1 MPNLFIITGANG
13 AGKSTLSRNII
24 PSSFA
29 QLDVFDGDKY
39 FVETLKTI
47 FPSQIK
53 SPKYARDAA
62 FQATVI
68 QFEILVEKAIKNQD
82 DFAYEGHFSS
92 PSPWKILEQFKESG
106 YRITMFFLMVNSLE
120 LSQKRVLERVKTG
133 GHYVTP
139 QEIEKN
145 YYGNLVQLN
154 NNFEM
159 VDELILADNSQRSS
173 PSLILH
179 ILEQKK
185 VFVNENLPVWMKEY
199 LWKLIYSNKSFIV
212 KD

>member
-13 AGKSTLSRNII
+13 AGKSTLSKNLL
-24 PSSFA
+24 PPAFT
-29 QLDVFDGDKY
+29 QLSVFDGDKF
-39 FVETLKTI
+39 FVETLKTL

-62 FQATVI
+62 FQATVE
-68 QFEILVEKAIKNQD
+68 QFEGLVENTIKNQH

-92 PSPWKILEQFKESG
+92 PTPWKIIEKD

-120 LSQKRVLERVKTG
+120 LSQKRVSERVKTG

-139 QEIEKN
+139 YEIEKN
-145 YYGNLVQLN
+145 YYGNLIQLN
-154 NNFEM
+154 HHFEIL
-159 VDELILADNSQRSS
+159 DELILADNSQLDS

-179 ILEQKK
+179 FSENNKLFVSDILPKWVK
-185 VFVNENLPVWMKEY
+185 MY
-199 LWKLIYSNKSFIV
+199 LNRLI
-212 KD
+212 

>member
-1 MPNLFIITGANG
+1 MPNLFVVTGANG
-13 AGKSTLSRNII
+13 AGKSTLSKNII
-24 PSSFA
+24 PSSLT

-39 FVETLKTI
+39 FVEILKTI

-62 FQATVI
+62 FQATVT
-68 QFEILVEKAIKNQD
+68 QFENLVEDAIKNQH

-92 PSPWKILEQFKESG
+92 ASPWKILKQFKESG

-120 LSQKRVLERVKTG
+120 LSQKRVSERVKTG

-139 QEIEKN
+139 NEIEKN

-154 NNFEM
+154 NHFGM
-159 VDELILADNSQRSS
+159 VDELILADNSQLSS
-173 PSLILH
+173 PSLLLH
-179 ILEQKK
+179 ILEQKRF
-185 VFVNENLPVWMKEY
+185 FVNKNLPVWMKEY
-199 LWKLIYSNKSFIV
+199 LWKLI
-212 KD
+212 

>member
-1 MPNLFIITGANG
+1 
-13 AGKSTLSRNII
+13 
-24 PSSFA
+24 
-29 QLDVFDGDKY
+29 
-39 FVETLKTI
+39 
-47 FPSQIK
+47 
-53 SPKYARDAA
+53 
-62 FQATVI
+62 
-68 QFEILVEKAIKNQD
+68 
-82 DFAYEGHFSS
+82 
-92 PSPWKILEQFKESG
+92 
-106 YRITMFFLMVNSLE
+106 MFFLMVNSLE

-154 NNFEM
+154 SHFEM

-179 ILEQKK
+179 ILEKK
-185 VFVNENLPVWMKEY
+185 TVFVSDKLPVWLNEY
-199 LWKLIYSNKSFIV
+199 LGKLIYSNKSFIV

>member
-1 MPNLFIITGANG
+1 MPNLFVITGANG
-13 AGKSTLSRNII
+13 AGKSTLSKNLL
-24 PSSFA
+24 PALFA
-29 QLDVFDGDKY
+29 QLDVFDGDKF
-39 FVETLKTI
+39 FVETLKEL

-62 FQATVI
+62 FQATVT
-68 QFEILVEKAIKNQD
+68 QFESLVESAIKNQQ

-92 PSPWKILEQFKESG
+92 PSPWETIEKFKESG

-120 LSQKRVLERVKTG
+120 LSQKRVSERVKTG

-154 NNFEM
+154 NHSNM
-159 VDELILADNSQRSS
+159 LDELILADNSQLSS
-173 PSLILH
+173 PSLIHH

-185 VFVNENLPVWMKEY
+185 VFVSKKLPIWFKEY
-199 LWKLIYSNKSFIV
+199 LGKLI
-212 KD
+212 